1 VHVHQPAQKTDGY
14 QLSRALLLSEGAEMD
29 TKPELEIYADD
40 VKCSHGATTGQLD
53 QEPLFYMQSRG
64 IDEKSAKA
72 LLIQAFVAE
81 VFDNIQ
87 DESLKIS
94 LERRV
99 EAWLKQ

>member
-1 VHVHQPAQKTDGY
+1 
-14 QLSRALLLSEGAEMD
+14 MD

-72 LLIQAFVAE
+72 LLIQAFIAE
-81 VFDNIQ
+81 VFDNIA
-87 DESLKIS
+87 DEGLKTS
-94 LERRV
+94 LEQKV
-99 EAWLKQ
+99 ESWLKQ